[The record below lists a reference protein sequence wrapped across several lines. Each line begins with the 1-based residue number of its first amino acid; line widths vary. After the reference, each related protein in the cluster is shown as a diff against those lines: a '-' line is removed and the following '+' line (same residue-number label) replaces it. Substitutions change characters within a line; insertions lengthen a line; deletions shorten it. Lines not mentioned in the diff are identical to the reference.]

1 MQNCDEHVRELCV
14 ACVQTGS
21 AQIDDDE
28 EAHAQND
35 CRVMAG
41 AFYFLFEVKTLRN
54 HGVAVERLRESMHSQ
69 VAVT

>member
-41 AFYFLFEVKTLRN
+41 AFCFLFEVKTLRN
-54 HGVAVERLRESMHSQ
+54 HGVAVERLRESMHLQ